1 MWPRC
6 RCLDSSSS
14 RTDGR
19 SGARGR
25 GCEQAGR
32 GQPRTQLTHFIQRDD
47 EGTLFLLE
55 QVDGLKR
62 LRLQAV
68 HDVHHQDGD
77 VAQRAASVPQVTE
90 GKHINLSKK
99 AVWFLDLIQP
109 CLSESHLKDSCPG
122 VSMISMPGIFR
133 FSLSNC
139 SNTNV
144 SNGRMTNQGC
154 RDVTEHTRVFVRS

>member
-1 MWPRC
+1 MH
-6 RCLDSSSS
+6 L
-14 RTDGR
+14 
-19 SGARGR
+19 
-25 GCEQAGR
+25 
-32 GQPRTQLTHFIQRDD
+32 IQRND

-62 LRLQAV
+62 LRLQTV

-77 VAQRAASVPQVTE
+77 VAQRAASVSQVTE
-90 GKHINLSKK
+90 ETHINLVKN
-99 AVWFLDLIQP
+99 AVWSSDLIQP
-109 CLSESHLKDSCPG
+109 CLSGPHLKDSCPG

-144 SNGRMTNQGC
+144 SNQQMTKQSC
-154 RDVTEHTRVFVRS
+154 RDVPEHTLVFVRS